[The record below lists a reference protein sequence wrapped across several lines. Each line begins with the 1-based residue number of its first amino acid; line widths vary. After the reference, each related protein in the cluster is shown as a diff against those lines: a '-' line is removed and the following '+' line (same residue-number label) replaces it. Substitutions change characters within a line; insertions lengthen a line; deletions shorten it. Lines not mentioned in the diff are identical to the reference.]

1 MFLAFAFQE
10 QNSMK
15 DLDDLDLVALIRKG
29 DEKAFE
35 FLFFKYHV
43 ELSRFAISI
52 TKSREF
58 ARDVVQD
65 VFLKIWRNRENWEI
79 NVGVRVYLFQSVKNQ
94 ALNLLEKQNSQLRII
109 SGFRTEMESLALF
122 GRPNTK
128 SNDGLTDIQRYSI
141 KQIWAIVENMPE
153 RRRMVFELNR
163 RQGLSY
169 KEIAK
174 VLNIT
179 RKTVENHI
187 ANALQDIR
195 DQILLKDML
204 EKN

>member
-1 MFLAFAFQE
+1 MFLASVFQS
-10 QNSMK
+10 QNSM
-15 DLDDLDLVALIRKG
+15 DDLDELELVALIREG
-29 DEKAFE
+29 NEKAFE
-35 FLFFKYHV
+35 YLFFKYHI

-122 GRPNTK
+122 GMPGAKN
-128 SNDGLTDIQRYSI
+128 NDGLTDVQRYSI

-153 RRRMVFELNR
+153 KRRMVFELNR
-163 RQGLSY
+163 RHGLSY

-174 VLNIT
+174 VLDIT

-195 DQILLKDML
+195 DQILLKDMSK
-204 EKN
+204 KN

>member
-1 MFLAFAFQE
+1 M
-10 QNSMK
+10 
-15 DLDDLDLVALIRKG
+15 DDLDELELVALIREG
-29 DEKAFE
+29 NEKAFE
-35 FLFFKYHV
+35 YLFFKYHI

-122 GRPNTK
+122 GMPGAKN
-128 SNDGLTDIQRYSI
+128 NDGLTDLQRYSI

-153 RRRMVFELNR
+153 KRRMVFELNR
-163 RQGLSY
+163 RHGLSY

-174 VLNIT
+174 VLDIT

-195 DQILLKDML
+195 DQILLKDMSK
-204 EKN
+204 KN

>member
-1 MFLAFAFQE
+1 
-10 QNSMK
+10 
-15 DLDDLDLVALIRKG
+15 
-29 DEKAFE
+29 
-35 FLFFKYHV
+35 
-43 ELSRFAISI
+43 
-52 TKSREF
+52 
-58 ARDVVQD
+58 
-65 VFLKIWRNRENWEI
+65 
-79 NVGVRVYLFQSVKNQ
+79 
-94 ALNLLEKQNSQLRII
+94 
-109 SGFRTEMESLALF
+109 MESLALF
-122 GRPNTK
+122 GTPNPK
-128 SNDGLTDIQRYSI
+128 SNDGLTDVQRYSI

-174 VLNIT
+174 VLDIT

-195 DQILLKDML
+195 DQMLLKDIF